1 MKIVATS
8 PSFSK
13 NKKLQ
18 DEVYKYFPD
27 AQLNLEGIKFSKQDL
42 VEFIQNAEAIIV
54 GLDEISVDV
63 IDKCPNLKIIA
74 KYGVGLDNIDIEEC
88 KKKNIKIG
96 WTGGVNKLSVAEMAL
111 GFMLMFARNLFI
123 SSNELKDGKWNKS
136 AGFQLSGKTVG
147 IIGLG
152 HTGKELVRLLKP
164 FDCQIL
170 ANDVVDQTDYY
181 SQNNIQEVSKDEIF
195 KVSDFVTINTPFND
209 FTNNMVD
216 IKVLKKMKDSAYIIN
231 IARGGIINEH
241 DLKYALEN
249 NIIAGAALDAYLDEP
264 PTNQEFL
271 RLPNLI
277 CTPHIGGNAKEAIEQ
292 MGMSAI
298 NHLKEFYKLWK
309 KLLYLAEVVF

>member
-63 IDKCPNLKIIA
+63 INKCPNLKIIA

-123 SSNELKDGKWNKS
+123 SSNELKDGKM
-136 AGFQLSGKTVG
+136 
-147 IIGLG
+147 
-152 HTGKELVRLLKP
+152 E
-164 FDCQIL
+164 
-170 ANDVVDQTDYY
+170 
-181 SQNNIQEVSKDEIF
+181 
-195 KVSDFVTINTPFND
+195 
-209 FTNNMVD
+209 
-216 IKVLKKMKDSAYIIN
+216 
-231 IARGGIINEH
+231 
-241 DLKYALEN
+241 
-249 NIIAGAALDAYLDEP
+249 
-264 PTNQEFL
+264 
-271 RLPNLI
+271 
-277 CTPHIGGNAKEAIEQ
+277 
-292 MGMSAI
+292 
-298 NHLKEFYKLWK
+298 
-309 KLLYLAEVVF
+309 

>member
-88 KKKNIKIG
+88 KRKNIKIG

-147 IIGLG
+147 IIGVG
-152 HTGKELVRLLKP
+152 HTGKELARLLKP

-181 SQNNIQEVSKDEIF
+181 SQNNIQEASKDEIF

-209 FTNNMVD
+209 LTNNMVD

-298 NHLKEFYKLWK
+298 NHLKEFYKL
-309 KLLYLAEVVF
+309 

>member
-74 KYGVGLDNIDIEEC
+74 KYGVGLNNIDIEEC
-88 KKKNIKIG
+88 KRKNIKIG
-96 WTGGVNKLSVAEMAL
+96 LTGGVNKLSVAEMAL

-209 FTNNMVD
+209 LTNNMVD

-241 DLKYALEN
+241 DLKCALEN
-249 NIIAGAALDAYLDEP
+249 NIIAGAALDAYSEEP

-298 NHLKEFYKLWK
+298 NHLKEFYKL
-309 KLLYLAEVVF
+309 